1 MPREPAAS
9 FRFSNVEADMRFSGL
24 ARAGLLMILVCV
36 AGLQASVAVARPNA
50 QAHSTGKRQ
59 PEIYL
64 LRGFG
69 DVFSTGLDEMGERL
83 AARGIEAHVDSH
95 TASGTVA
102 RTIIAD
108 ARRGRVGPVI
118 LIGHSLGANGAI
130 RIAEQ
135 LQEAGIKV
143 DLLVSLAA
151 TSPHP
156 VPANVRRA
164 VNYYFKTHGWGE
176 PLVAGPGFHGR
187 LLNKD
192 YSDKAEV
199 GHFNIDKQKAVQN
212 EILGLVRGAL
222 R

>member
-1 MPREPAAS
+1 MPL
-9 FRFSNVEADMRFSGL
+9 SGL
-24 ARAGLLMILVCV
+24 ARAGLLMMVVCL
-36 AGLQASVAVARPNA
+36 AGLQAPVAAVGASV

-69 DVFSTGLDEMGERL
+69 DIFSAGLDEMGERL
-83 AARGIEAHVDSH
+83 AAQGIEAHVDSH
-95 TASGTVA
+95 TASGAVA
-102 RTIIAD
+102 RDIIAD
-108 ARRGRVGPVI
+108 ARRGRLGPVI

-135 LQEAGIKV
+135 LQKAGIKV

-176 PLVAGPGFHGR
+176 PLVAGAGFHGR

-192 YSDKAEV
+192 YSDRAEV

>member
-1 MPREPAAS
+1 MRREPAGS
-9 FRFSNVEADMRFSGL
+9 FRFSNAETDMRFSGL
-24 ARAGLLMILVCV
+24 ACAGFLMMV
-36 AGLQASVAVARPNA
+36 ACFAGFQVSVAAARPNA
-50 QAHSTGKRQ
+50 QAHSTGERQ

-83 AARGIEAHVDSH
+83 AAQGIEAHVDSH
-95 TASGTVA
+95 TASGAVA

-108 ARRGRVGPVI
+108 ARRGRLGPVI

-130 RIAEQ
+130 QIAEQ
-135 LQEAGIKV
+135 LQKAGIKV

-151 TSPHP
+151 TGPHP

-176 PLVAGPGFHGR
+176 PLVAGAGFHGR

-192 YSDKAEV
+192 YSGMAEV

-212 EILGLVRGAL
+212 EILRLVRGAL